1 MLALRSFIAYF
12 LLICFVRVM
21 VPDTWLLALHAH
33 EHTVHEATRKR
44 APVVSAQHQHCSVD
58 QFYNVPFQ
66 LSATSVVFANGI
78 AHAPRWMMPRQS
90 VWRQALAATCHL
102 RGPPA
107 AWQA

>member
-33 EHTVHEATRKR
+33 EHTVHHEATTKK

-58 QFYNVPFQ
+58 QFYNIPFQ
-66 LSATSVVFANGI
+66 LSTTNIAFARSA
-78 AHAPRWMMPRQS
+78 AHATRWMMPRQS
-90 VWRQALAATCHL
+90 VWSETVLIACHL
-102 RGPPA
+102 RGPPVA
-107 AWQA
+107 